1 MPAAFVTSAAVIG
14 GAPAFVIARVL
25 ASPEGRQALHR
36 VVEAY
41 GGSVELAGEVERAVR
56 ALERAAEPDRNETT
70 KCADLQ
76 ERNNETTDAAMQAQS
91 TSMNVEEVAAR
102 IDRHPRRVQQLVADG
117 TLVGRKVGGRWQ
129 IPDVEVNRYL
139 KEQTS

>member
-1 MPAAFVTSAAVIG
+1 MVKNGIM
-14 GAPAFVIARVL
+14 
-25 ASPEGRQALHR
+25 
-36 VVEAY
+36 
-41 GGSVELAGEVERAVR
+41 
-56 ALERAAEPDRNETT
+56 
-70 KCADLQ
+70 Q